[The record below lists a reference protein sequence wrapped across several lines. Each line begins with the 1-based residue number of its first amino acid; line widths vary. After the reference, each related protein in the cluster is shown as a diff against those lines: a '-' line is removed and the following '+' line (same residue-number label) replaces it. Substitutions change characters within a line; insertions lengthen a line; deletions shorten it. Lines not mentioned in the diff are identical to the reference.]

1 VGLGRL
7 SYEWNDLED
16 AKHRLVSAIEEAERQ
31 GDENVGPGPQLL
43 LDGYLALARVHQA
56 EGASDRALEM
66 MSRANRFAAMHA
78 ASYPGQAKA
87 AQARLWL
94 ALGDLAAAAQWA
106 EESGLGVDDA
116 LDHVREYEHL
126 TLAQV
131 LIATQRPGDALRLL
145 KRLHAT
151 AEAGHRKGSAVHC
164 LALQALALQAQG
176 QVEEALRALEQ
187 ALRLAGV
194 AEPEGYV
201 RLFVDEGAPMAQ
213 LLRQAASR
221 GIAAEHVTKLL
232 TVFATPAAGEGER
245 VAPVPASLLP
255 HPPQG
260 SLVEPLTA
268 REIEVLRLIAEGAS
282 NDEIAAQLVIAV
294 TTVKK
299 HVSNIF
305 GKLGVNSRT
314 QAVARARDLDLL
326 PST

>member
-1 VGLGRL
+1 MT
-7 SYEWNDLED
+7 
-16 AKHRLVSAIEEAERQ
+16 
-31 GDENVGPGPQLL
+31 
-43 LDGYLALARVHQA
+43 LARVHQA
-56 EGASDRALEM
+56 EGDSDRALEM
-66 MSRANRFAAMHA
+66 MSKATLLAAAHA
-78 ASYPGQAKA
+78 ASYSGQAKA

-94 ALGDLAAAAQWA
+94 ALNNLAAAAQWA

-131 LIATQRPGDALRLL
+131 LIAQERAGEALGLL
-145 KRLHAT
+145 KRLHSA
-151 AEAGHRKGSAVHC
+151 AEAGNRRGSIVHN

-194 AEPEGYV
+194 AEPDGYV
-201 RLFVDEGAPMAQ
+201 RLFVDEGAPMAE
-213 LLRQAASR
+213 LLRRAASR
-221 GIAAEHVTKLL
+221 GIALEHVTKLL
-232 TVFATPAAGEGER
+232 SVFATPAAGERER
-245 VAPVPASLLP
+245 AAPLPSSLLP
-255 HPPQG
+255 RPAQG

-268 REIEVLRLIAEGAS
+268 REIEVLQLIAEGAS
-282 NDEIAAQLVIAV
+282 NGEIAAQLVIAM

-314 QAVARARDLDLL
+314 QAVARARDLNLL
-326 PST
+326 PSR